1 MAGQDVTRDTSDE
14 DVVRLL
20 RRLSVR
26 GARLIA
32 AGDGGYRFVR
42 QKRTRRSQSADPD
55 ARTVAAALAR
65 GLVEPRA
72 DGNLVATATGR
83 ALLRRS
89 LAGADGYAAQ
99 HQERG
104 AVVVDDPGL
113 GSIRVTVNHDESPLS
128 WLRHRKDK
136 DGRPL
141 IDAAEFAAGERLRSD
156 YSRGCIMPRV
166 TANWTAT
173 VADRH
178 RDGSAGG
185 MVELTEMALAARRR
199 VETALDSVG
208 PEFSGLL
215 VDFCCFLK
223 GLEEIERERRWPAR
237 SAKVVLRLGL
247 SSLARHYGLAAT
259 ASGRSRSGAILHW
272 GAEDYR
278 PTID

>member
-1 MAGQDVTRDTSDE
+1 VKDDISEKDA
-14 DVVRLL
+14 VRLL

-26 GARLIA
+26 GVRLIA
-32 AGDGGYRFVR
+32 GEGGHHRLVGHKRGRR
-42 QKRTRRSQSADPD
+42 QDRAEADP
-55 ARTVAAALAR
+55 RTVAAALER
-65 GLVEPRA
+65 GLIAPGA
-72 DGNLVATATGR
+72 HGCLVPTAAGR

-104 AVVVDDPGL
+104 KVVVNDPGL

-128 WLRHRKDK
+128 WLRRRKGI

-156 YSRGCIMPRV
+156 YTRGRILPRV

-173 VADRH
+173 VADRQ
-178 RDGSAGG
+178 RSAGG
-185 MVELTEMALAARRR
+185 MAEITEAAIAARRR
-199 VETALDSVG
+199 VEKALDTVG
-208 PEFSGLL
+208 PEFSGPLI
-215 VDFCCFLK
+215 DFCCFLK

-237 SAKVVLRLGL
+237 SAKLVLRLGL

-259 ASGRSRSGAILHW
+259 ASGRHRSRAILHW

-278 PTID
+278 PSVE